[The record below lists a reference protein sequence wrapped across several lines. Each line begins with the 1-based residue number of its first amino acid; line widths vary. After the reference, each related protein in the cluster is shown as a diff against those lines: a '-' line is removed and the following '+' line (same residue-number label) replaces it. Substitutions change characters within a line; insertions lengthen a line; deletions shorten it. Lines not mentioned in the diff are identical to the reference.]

1 MMNFIVTLLFG
12 WLGVHKFMQKKNG
25 MGFLYLCTL
34 GLFGIGWIY
43 DCIVAFRS
51 IGKKEAPAARP
62 VQSSRAQIPNAVL
75 ERKYQIIDDCMTL
88 IHSTNNAEIFFARYE
103 LLLKT
108 LAEIGDMEVYDTWQL
123 AMQQN
128 IKSFII
134 RCYNAALVRADSMKT
149 EKGKHNQF
157 LKAYETIEKYRSS
170 LSDETAAFLEQKFA
184 PKLYG
189 E

>member
-25 MGFLYLCTL
+25 MGVLYLCTL

-51 IGKKEAPAARP
+51 IGQKKAPAARP
-62 VQSSRAQIPNAVL
+62 VQNTRQQISGAAL
-75 ERKYQIIDDCMTL
+75 ERRLQIVDDCMTL

-108 LAEIGDMEVYDTWQL
+108 LIEIGDLETHDKWQL

-157 LKAYETIEKYRSS
+157 LKAYESIEKYRSS

-184 PKLYG
+184 PRLYG
-189 E
+189 D

>member
-1 MMNFIVTLLFG
+1 MTNFIITLLFG
-12 WLGVHKFMQKKNG
+12 WCGVHKFIQKKIG
-25 MGFLYLCTL
+25 MGLLYLCTM

-51 IGKKEAPAARP
+51 IGLKAPSVNP
-62 VQSSRAQIPNAVL
+62 VQSSGPQISGAAL
-75 ERKYQIIDDCMTL
+75 ERKLQIVDDCMTL

-108 LAEIGDMEVYDTWQL
+108 LIEIGDMETHDKWQL

-184 PKLYG
+184 LKLYG

>member
-1 MMNFIVTLLFG
+1 MTNFIITLLFG
-12 WLGVHKFMQKKNG
+12 WCGVHKFIQKKTG
-25 MGFLYLCTL
+25 MGLLYLCTM

-51 IGKKEAPAARP
+51 ICLKAPDANP
-62 VQSSRAQIPNAVL
+62 VQSSGPQISGAAL
-75 ERKYQIIDDCMTL
+75 ERKLQIVDDCMTL
-88 IHSTNNAEIFFARYE
+88 IHSTNNAEVFFARYE

-108 LAEIGDMEVYDTWQL
+108 LIEIGDMETHDKWQL

>member
-1 MMNFIVTLLFG
+1 MTNFIITLLFG
-12 WLGVHKFMQKKNG
+12 WCGVHKFIQKKTS
-25 MGFLYLCTL
+25 MGLLYLCTM

-51 IGKKEAPAARP
+51 ICLKAPDANP
-62 VQSSRAQIPNAVL
+62 VQSSGPQISGAAL
-75 ERKYQIIDDCMTL
+75 ERKLQIVDDCMTL
-88 IHSTNNAEIFFARYE
+88 IHSTNNAEVFFARYE

-108 LAEIGDMEVYDTWQL
+108 LIEIGDMETHDKWQL

>member
-25 MGFLYLCTL
+25 MGLLYLCTL

-51 IGKKEAPAARP
+51 IGQKNTPAARP
-62 VQSSRAQIPNAVL
+62 VQSSGPQITNEAL
-75 ERKYQIIDDCMTL
+75 ERRLQIVEDCIKL
-88 IHSTNNAEIFFARYE
+88 IHSTNNADVFFPRYN
-103 LLLKT
+103 LLLQT
-108 LAEIGDMEVYDTWQL
+108 LLEVGDYVTHEKFQG
-123 AMQQN
+123 AQQQN
-128 IKSFII
+128 IRNFII
-134 RCYNAALVRADSMKT
+134 RSYNAALVRADSMKT
-149 EKGKHNQF
+149 EKGKYNQY
-157 LKAYETIEKYRSS
+157 LKAYEGIEKYREH
-170 LSDETAAFLEQKFA
+170 LSDETGAFLEEKFA